1 MRCTTLDLLL
11 LLQEQRLKKLL
22 VIADYLLPIKR
33 GNCKYYFCLFIYS
46 KQIVEVKKV
55 NLLLENMM
63 FSLLFLSTFF
73 LIAF

>member
-22 VIADYLLPIKR
+22 VIADYSLPIKR
-33 GNCKYYFCLFIYS
+33 GHCKYYFCLFICS

-63 FSLLFLSTFF
+63 FSLLFLSTFS
-73 LIAF
+73 